1 MARAVFYYHQKRL
14 KSGDKNVNKK
24 ELIASIFQ
32 EHKEQYGYR
41 RVTVEMRNRGVI
53 INHKTVKRLIDDMGL
68 KSKIK
73 MVRYRSYKGEVGK
86 IALNI
91 INRDFVAEAPN
102 RNGQPMSRK

>member
-1 MARAVFYYHQKRL
+1 MARSVFYYHQKRL

-53 INHKTVKRLIDDMGL
+53 INHKIVKRLIDDMGL